1 MLAEEMIDN
10 TIDQDERLWTR
21 SSCKCNEPEDEEGFS
36 SCRPETLIIYDGAL
50 SVDLID
56 SLSVTQ
62 TKIDFSKPGCWLLSN
77 FCFTCNVVSAV
88 LFIFTNSTKLEDCQ
102 KMIIKYKLLLCQF

>member
-21 SSCKCNEPEDEEGFS
+21 SSCKRNEPEDEEGFS

-50 SVDLID
+50 SVDFID

-62 TKIDFSKPGCWLLSN
+62 TKIDFSKAS
-77 FCFTCNVVSAV
+77 
-88 LFIFTNSTKLEDCQ
+88 
-102 KMIIKYKLLLCQF
+102 KMHQLNRYDERCYDVFLAPWS